1 MSRSYRYCLDQKCDR
16 KLCNPNITASFI
28 CVYYFSGKVHSDLL
42 LQWGSSLNLLAA
54 NNSNTVL
61 ILCEHL
67 MSAHFSQQVAAVQLT
82 PTQLSITQFTTGA
95 HLALQSEIHI
105 KGVCVT
111 KVSGIEKWKCINET
125 SLHLRGDTEGLYKS
139 LALRTRWN
147 WYPGDQMRVVK
158 PTGFGDSLEWQADHC
173 VWAHR
178 DSSSQYRYDF

>member
-1 MSRSYRYCLDQKCDR
+1 MVAQQSGRWWCCQAAAEEITRPSGSYRHPQKYREMSRSYRYCLDQKCDR
-16 KLCNPNITASFI
+16 KRCNSNITASLI
-28 CVYYFSGKVHSDLL
+28 YVQYFSGKVHSDLL

-82 PTQLSITQFTTGA
+82 PTQLSITQFATGA

-111 KVSGIEKWKCINET
+111 KVSGIEK
-125 SLHLRGDTEGLYKS
+125 
-139 LALRTRWN
+139 
-147 WYPGDQMRVVK
+147 
-158 PTGFGDSLEWQADHC
+158 
-173 VWAHR
+173 
-178 DSSSQYRYDF
+178 